1 MNETVSK
8 RSNLPYYPNQASPL
22 FSFLQERGENPGSG
36 VTSAVVLQHVKEAIS
51 DGKHFDERNPSII
64 LCQRSQE
71 LENIF
76 GMKALHVCQVQDAL
90 AKSMAALDS
99 TENSSDSDQELKSD
113 AKKAK
118 STKPTA
124 SGTNPDTNPD
134 TRYRLSD
141 KLRQLFVSAALV
153 TTQEL
158 FTFKE
163 ASGFFS
169 TYIISRKNHI
179 FDSRNIFVALVVEDP
194 LGDILNVTAFHRS
207 QAAVLLKNHLIPA

>member
-8 RSNLPYYPNQASPL
+8 RSNLPYYPLQASPL

-113 AKKAK
+113 ATKAK
-118 STKPTA
+118 PAKPTA
-124 SGTNPDTNPD
+124 SETNPDTK
-134 TRYRLSD
+134 YRLSD

-179 FDSRNIFVALVVEDP
+179 FDSRNIFVALVAKDP